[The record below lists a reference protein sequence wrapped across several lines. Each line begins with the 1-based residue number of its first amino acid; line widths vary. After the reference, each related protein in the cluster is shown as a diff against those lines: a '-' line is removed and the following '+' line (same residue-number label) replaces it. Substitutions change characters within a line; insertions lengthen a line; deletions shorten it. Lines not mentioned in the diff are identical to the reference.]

1 MSFLDRPFGAEEP
14 DEPARDVT
22 AIEPAREEALSRV
35 SKDEMVTLENSAARV
50 VQIPVAS
57 KAAIAADALI
67 PLGANAAQGVSE
79 AGMAMIRFPEGVGW
93 ADLCARKAPEWDGYK
108 LLSSFGSDG
117 KFNEMAGIKRAGL
130 QPAAVANLALQG
142 AAVAVGMAYMNQI
155 NEKLDGLQA
164 GIEAIQRDMQRER
177 DAELKATYDTLD
189 RLTLKCEEYSAS
201 PEKRQVALQIIEDAQ
216 REATKAWN
224 YELECMKDFSAEVQ
238 AKKRLS
244 AEKIAEEAEKL
255 SAIEMRAA
263 VAFQLFVMAQQIGM
277 RFEGDYTRQR
287 IETDRQIASRMADG
301 FSSVRRDARLNL
313 SEKISKVGGKPLAI
327 ATRSEDD
334 HDAANVVLEVFHK
347 AGKNMN
353 RLNPVR
359 MRAKA
364 KADISKRRARLQD
377 VVSNENAVREIAEGN
392 EKELERMDFAFNE
405 ADTIV
410 IGSDNITL
418 FKLVEE
424 NAEMDDGSGEAAAQ

>member
-1 MSFLDRPFGAEEP
+1 MSFLDRLFGAKEA
-14 DEPARDVT
+14 DET
-22 AIEPAREEALSRV
+22 ADNVATIEPAQEQVLSRV
-35 SKDEMVTLENSAARV
+35 CENELAALRNSAVRTVRV
-50 VQIPVAS
+50 PVGS

-177 DAELKATYDTLD
+177 DAELKAAYDALG
-189 RLTLKCEEYSAS
+189 RLTFKCEEYGASA
-201 PEKRQVALQIIEDAQ
+201 EKRQVALQIIEDAQ

-224 YELECMKDFSAEVQ
+224 YELECMKDFSAEVR

-244 AEKIAEEAEKL
+244 AEKIAEEAERL
-255 SAIEMRAA
+255 SAMEARAA

-287 IETDRQIASRMADG
+287 IEADGQIARRMADG
-301 FSSVRRDARLNL
+301 FSSVRGDARLSL
-313 SEKISKVGGKPLAI
+313 SGIISKVGGKPLAI
-327 ATRSEDD
+327 AERSKDGHE
-334 HDAANVVLEVFHK
+334 AANAVLGVLHEV
-347 AGKNMN
+347 GKNVN

-364 KADISKRRARLQD
+364 KADISEKRAKLQD
-377 VVSNENAVREIAEGN
+377 AVSNENVVREIVDRN
-392 EKELERMDFAFNE
+392 EEELETMNFAFNE

-410 IGSDNITL
+410 IGPENVTI
-418 FKLVEE
+418 FKVVGENTETDGDPEE
-424 NAEMDDGSGEAAAQ
+424 TTVR